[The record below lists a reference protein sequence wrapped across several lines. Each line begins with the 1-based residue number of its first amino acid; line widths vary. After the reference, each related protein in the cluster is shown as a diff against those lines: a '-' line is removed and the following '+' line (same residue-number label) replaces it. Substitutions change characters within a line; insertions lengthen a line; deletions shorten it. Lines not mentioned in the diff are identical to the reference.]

1 MSLEMSFSEL
11 TTGRKVP
18 EQGQIA
24 GRGFRTSAPFL
35 LCRIQI
41 WRLHGMCG
49 FVGFINGGDTQ
60 RDESVLHSMT
70 DAIRHRGPDDADYYM
85 DGSISLGFRRLSI
98 IDLEGGRQPILNE
111 DEAKCCCS
119 TGRFIISRN
128 QRDLLAAG
136 HVFKTATDSEVL
148 LHGYEEYG
156 TDLLNKLRGMFAFVI
171 WDRNSHEL
179 FGARTFWNQA
189 PLLRKDGQHADVW
202 LQRSR
207 AFCTIPILKELNG
220 RPGKLSLLPI
230 LAWL

>member
-1 MSLEMSFSEL
+1 M
-11 TTGRKVP
+11 TAGRKVP

-98 IDLEGGRQPILNE
+98 IDLEAAGSQYSMRTR
-111 DEAKCCCS
+111 AKCCCS
-119 TGRFIISRN
+119 TGRFIIF
-128 QRDLLAAG
+128 QEIGDLLAAG

-156 TDLLNKLRGMFAFVI
+156 TDLLNKAAWMFAFVI

-179 FGARTFWNQA
+179 FGARDFLESSPSTT
-189 PLLRKDGQHADVW
+189 
-202 LQRSR
+202 QRWAAR
-207 AFCTIPILKELNG
+207 
-220 RPGKLSLLPI
+220 
-230 LAWL
+230 